1 MKDVFRRFLVPLF
14 IALVCYGFSGC
25 GPNPQAGSVAPSN
38 PSPKTEAAPAQQDI
52 AKQQKDAEQRARPDI
67 EERRKLEQ
75 QEAEKNLDKEAISAI
90 NETQAAVKA
99 IASGNHDE
107 AISALQKA
115 SGTINILLA
124 RYPNAALIP
133 VSAEVEVIDLAP
145 QDMDAIRTVTDAVET
160 EVRAKDYPTARLLL
174 HGLTSEI
181 RVRTTNLPLAKYSD
195 AIRQAARLVDQN
207 KTKEASAVLMMAL
220 NTLTIVDRSDPLP
233 LLLAEK
239 DVGDA
244 QAVRDKNKDLAMN
257 LLEDSKRQLERAK
270 ELGYAGNDPEYSAL
284 NKSIVDLEKQLKGN
298 GETMQAFSN
307 LKDRIE
313 AFFNRQSQN
322 VRRPKQ
328 G

>member
-1 MKDVFRRFLVPLF
+1 MKDVFRRSLVPLF
-14 IALVCYGFSGC
+14 IALVCYGLSGC

-38 PSPKTEAAPAQQDI
+38 PPPKTEAAQPDI
-52 AKQQKDAEQRARPDI
+52 AKQQKDTEQRARPDI

-145 QDMDAIRTVTDAVET
+145 QDIDAIRTVTDAVET

-233 LLLAEK
+233 LLLAAK

-244 QAVRDKNKDLAMN
+244 QAVRDKNKVLAMN

-284 NKSIVDLEKQLKGN
+284 NKSIADLEKQLKGN